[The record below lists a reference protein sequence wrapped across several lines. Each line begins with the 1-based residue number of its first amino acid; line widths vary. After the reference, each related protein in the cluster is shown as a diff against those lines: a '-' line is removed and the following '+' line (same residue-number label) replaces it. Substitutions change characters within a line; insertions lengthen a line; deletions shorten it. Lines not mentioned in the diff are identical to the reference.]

1 MTTCQLPICHITM
14 MWTSSKEDSLNIRV
28 EKGTKPKLKLS
39 EDKRD
44 VQVAVPL
51 DTFVNYPLQR
61 VELHGGY
68 YLVLQRLQQQYKIT
82 VQHGHERKPEFV
94 VYASALS
101 HEKDIKT
108 QVKEMN
114 SRIHQIGIA
123 GPNLD
128 VFGALRGARLT
139 LEATVGTMHVNAK
152 ITADRLS
159 LHGQSIVVSSEALIS
174 TDKFMVIGRKLQLDG
189 RCFPKETS
197 ENRRMSVKFD
207 CSLVH
212 VGVDGCI
219 GESNDKDSMKSTKR
233 IQLAQ
238 ITAEALSLTVTGS
251 LANYGKI
258 LATERIELLVG
269 ENLLSLSDG
278 TLDSAGRGYDALK
291 RIRGVRKLT
300 ECTPSSNSM
309 HSAISTQNADAV
321 ANLIEKGV
329 DVNDKVQSKRLTLR
343 QAAIMQYREKREQ
356 STLNRVRERITLI
369 NALLAVHD
377 WRRGSIQ
384 SKAIRAVINKNC
396 DDCAQFNARELQIKV
411 GGSAIVET
419 DSIWSSTYVELD
431 AWAAVTICGQVKFTS
446 LVLTAG
452 KAVTTTADA
461 IVALE
466 MFGRLNCGSF
476 SCDGIW
482 TVGENFVLE
491 SREDVHFGIHSYIET
506 EKMEMVSGSSCNVDG
521 SWQIGTCWALIEAK
535 LTIGAS
541 AKLFVEESATIGA
554 LGLMCHGFFN
564 ITEVCDLQLKDSA
577 HFFHC
582 SKLECHTLKLACE
595 LHCTLGGLWI
605 ADSMNV
611 YVRHDL
617 ITTSTGKAAVFTTAN
632 LTVGSFRNDALWQ
645 VEKDCHIIVGCMEQ
659 SEDGTIFVKQT
670 LEMHIHRD
678 SVGCFSGK
686 IVCSHLDM
694 RCLRRCQYDG
704 YLKANEVEVYLPYMD
719 ESQWIVTGQVDILV
733 SPLTLKGNSSFYN
746 IAPTTPHPFP
756 AFILDGRLNA
766 HAIIA
771 PFLAVELSPES
782 IIRLRGIVSFT
793 PAVDFNILVSAGA
806 LATGRNCSLLSVG
819 DSPRAE
825 GIICA
830 STFFHQGQIRFQA
843 EDVHILTGALVHKGR
858 LTNCEHKQNHVKNC
872 HIVVEELFLNE
883 GTLAC
888 NALNIT
894 GDGVL
899 ENKNRIFA
907 VESMDI
913 RLNNFHNDDG
923 LMESKNHIK
932 LLSATRE
939 WTKLG
944 GSIKAKKGFDL
955 YANKLDMALNDVHK
969 LMNEKKLSFS
979 ARSDLIISTD
989 ICDEI
994 KEFAVGC
1001 AAQNTVSINACMD
1014 LDRLEVLLGGDHSNL
1029 EPVMFKVTDKADINI
1044 NTLVIN
1050 GTATQLVIVLDGVLK
1065 CGRVKIAET
1074 FKHVTI
1080 SGQGSLDSRIIAAE
1094 GSNLS
1099 FGVYQIF
1106 RTNEIFCQNVHVEK
1120 DSLLRLKP
1128 CEDSDATA
1136 ISCEKILIEGT
1147 VFVENK
1153 LLLVSKKTDT
1163 CDLQIRGPIIGTA
1176 PESEVSIES
1185 TRVSIFG
1192 QVANLKF
1199 LEIYAR
1205 DTMHFSMAKVKN
1217 IKTVSI
1223 DCGELVLNADV
1234 DSCSE
1239 FLAKADAANL
1249 SGTCSNSGT
1258 SGVLSLCCNSLQS
1271 SMDVKNMAKLQLVC
1285 KRAAVIRGAIQ
1296 TVKDVEIDAK
1306 WINNYAHLQNC
1317 VDVKLVAWSINCAGS
1332 SAATRMQITALAITL
1347 VNGAL
1352 NADVLNITAPF
1363 VIAVQHSS
1371 SITARKLEI
1380 NSLCLC
1386 TKQNLDLNGTNYL
1399 WLTFEELVYKPKLTP
1414 TQSTN
1419 WKDTAAMMKD
1429 RFSSPTIDVD
1439 EVIVGLKYL
1448 SELNVTKVELDLD
1461 NVIYEE
1467 LCKMAQRF
1475 DSSPISLFNTSDLV
1489 ALIHSGRNAF
1499 AVSTVEK
1506 SEENGK
1512 KKKIKGYG
1520 SSLYEGLVQFKAA
1533 KYMKES
1539 RGSSDTDVGY
1549 VSRSSSEEL
1558 DRSRSP
1564 RSPEV
1569 HNCSLFADTHFSEI
1583 VEKLENPTISDVTI
1597 EELNA
1602 SLLEQEELAEFELL
1616 EQEIEDSEDG
1626 LVRTDYIVCH
1636 DERIQLARLRQQVFT
1651 SQQPRPRPQFPI
1663 ARIPSSNDLVMKRMQ
1678 VKATLSNL
1686 DLRSFGSET
1695 SLISLDFSAPGD
1707 IGSPM
1712 HFAANPFQRSRI
1724 PRGSFRTPQKALPI

>member
-1 MTTCQLPICHITM
+1 M

-39 EDKRD
+39 EDKRN

-82 VQHGHERKPEFV
+82 VQHGVRVFELVQTWLCKFYGNFLKMSQLPPSSFIFVLKILHHERKPEFV

-159 LHGQSIVVSSEALIS
+159 LHGQSIVVASEALIS
-174 TDKFMVIGRKLQLDG
+174 TDKFAVIGRKLQLDG
-189 RCFPKETS
+189 RCFPNETS
-197 ENRRMSVKFD
+197 ENRRMSVKLD

-212 VGVDGCI
+212 VGIDGCI
-219 GESNDKDSMKSTKR
+219 GESNDKDSMKSAK
-233 IQLAQ
+233 QAQ

-258 LATERIELLVG
+258 LATERIELIVG

-291 RIRGVRKLT
+291 RIKGVRKLT
-300 ECTPSSNSM
+300 ECTPSSNSL
-309 HSAISTQNADAV
+309 HSAISSQNADAV

-329 DVNDKVQSKRLTLR
+329 DVNDKASILIVQSKRLTLR

-384 SKAIRAVINKNC
+384 SKAIRAIISKNC

-431 AWAAVTICGQVKFTS
+431 AWSAVTICGQVKLTS

-452 KAVTTTADA
+452 KGVTTTADA

-476 SCDGIW
+476 YCDGIW

-491 SREDVHFGIHSYIET
+491 SREDVHFDLHSYVET
-506 EKMEMVSGSSCNVDG
+506 EKMEMVSGSACVVDG

-564 ITEVCDLQLKDSA
+564 ITEICDLQLKDSA

-617 ITTSTGKAAVFTTAN
+617 ITTSTGKAAVFTCAN

-659 SEDGTIFVKQT
+659 SEDGTMFVKQS

-678 SVGCFSGK
+678 SIGCFGGK
-686 IVCSHLDM
+686 IVCSKLDM

-719 ESQWIVTGQVDILV
+719 ESQMIVTGQVDILV

-746 IAPTTPHPFP
+746 IAPTSPHPFP

-771 PFLAVELSPES
+771 PFLAVELSPDS
-782 IIRLRGIVSFT
+782 IVRLRGIVSYT

-806 LATGRNCSLLSVG
+806 LATGRNCTLLSMG
-819 DSPRAE
+819 ENPRAE

-830 STFFHQGQIRFQA
+830 STFYHQGQIRFQA
-843 EDVHILTGALVHKGR
+843 EDVHILTGSMVHKGR
-858 LTNCEHKQNHVKNC
+858 LTNYEHKQNHVKNC
-872 HIVVEELFLNE
+872 HMVVEELFLNE

-913 RLNNFHNDDG
+913 RLNNFHNEDG

-969 LMNEKKLSFS
+969 LMNEKMLSFS

-1001 AAQNTVSINACMD
+1001 AAQNSVAINACMD
-1014 LDRLEVLLGGDHSNL
+1014 LDRLEILLGGDHTNP
-1029 EPVMFKVTDKADINI
+1029 EPVRFKVTEKADINI

-1050 GTATQLVIVLDGVLK
+1050 GTASHLVIVLDGVLK
-1065 CGRVKIAET
+1065 CGRVKVAET
-1074 FKHVTI
+1074 FKHVAI

-1106 RTNEIFCQNVHVEK
+1106 RSNEIFCRNVIVEK

-1128 CEDSDATA
+1128 CEDNDATA
-1136 ISCEKILIEGT
+1136 MSCEKILIEGT

-1153 LLLVSKKTDT
+1153 LLLVSKKSDA

-1192 QVANLKF
+1192 QVANLKL

-1205 DTMHFSMAKVKN
+1205 DTMHFSMAK
-1217 IKTVSI
+1217 
-1223 DCGELVLNADV
+1223 
-1234 DSCSE
+1234 
-1239 FLAKADAANL
+1239 
-1249 SGTCSNSGT
+1249 
-1258 SGVLSLCCNSLQS
+1258 
-1271 SMDVKNMAKLQLVC
+1271 
-1285 KRAAVIRGAIQ
+1285 
-1296 TVKDVEIDAK
+1296 
-1306 WINNYAHLQNC
+1306 
-1317 VDVKLVAWSINCAGS
+1317 
-1332 SAATRMQITALAITL
+1332 
-1347 VNGAL
+1347 
-1352 NADVLNITAPF
+1352 
-1363 VIAVQHSS
+1363 
-1371 SITARKLEI
+1371 
-1380 NSLCLC
+1380 
-1386 TKQNLDLNGTNYL
+1386 
-1399 WLTFEELVYKPKLTP
+1399 
-1414 TQSTN
+1414 
-1419 WKDTAAMMKD
+1419 
-1429 RFSSPTIDVD
+1429 
-1439 EVIVGLKYL
+1439 
-1448 SELNVTKVELDLD
+1448 
-1461 NVIYEE
+1461 
-1467 LCKMAQRF
+1467 
-1475 DSSPISLFNTSDLV
+1475 
-1489 ALIHSGRNAF
+1489 
-1499 AVSTVEK
+1499 
-1506 SEENGK
+1506 
-1512 KKKIKGYG
+1512 
-1520 SSLYEGLVQFKAA
+1520 
-1533 KYMKES
+1533 
-1539 RGSSDTDVGY
+1539 
-1549 VSRSSSEEL
+1549 
-1558 DRSRSP
+1558 
-1564 RSPEV
+1564 
-1569 HNCSLFADTHFSEI
+1569 
-1583 VEKLENPTISDVTI
+1583 
-1597 EELNA
+1597 
-1602 SLLEQEELAEFELL
+1602 
-1616 EQEIEDSEDG
+1616 
-1626 LVRTDYIVCH
+1626 
-1636 DERIQLARLRQQVFT
+1636 
-1651 SQQPRPRPQFPI
+1651 
-1663 ARIPSSNDLVMKRMQ
+1663 
-1678 VKATLSNL
+1678 
-1686 DLRSFGSET
+1686 
-1695 SLISLDFSAPGD
+1695 
-1707 IGSPM
+1707 
-1712 HFAANPFQRSRI
+1712 
-1724 PRGSFRTPQKALPI
+1724 

>member
-1 MTTCQLPICHITM
+1 M
-14 MWTSSKEDSLNIRV
+14 MWSSSKEDSLNIRI
-28 EKGTKPKLKLS
+28 EKGAKPRLKLS
-39 EDKRD
+39 EDKRN

-68 YLVLQRLQQQYKIT
+68 YLVLQRLQQQYKII

-114 SRIHQIGIA
+114 TRIHQIGIA

-128 VFGALRGARLT
+128 VFGALRVARLT

-152 ITADRLS
+152 IMADRLS
-159 LHGQSIVVSSEALIS
+159 LHGQNIVVAPEALIS
-174 TDKFMVIGRKLQLDG
+174 TDRFTVIGRKLQLDG
-189 RCFPKETS
+189 RCFPNETS
-197 ENRRMSVKFD
+197 ENRRMTVRLD

-219 GESNDKDSMKSTKR
+219 GESNDKDTIKTSKR
-233 IQLAQ
+233 VPQAQ
-238 ITAEALSLTVTGS
+238 ISTESLNLTVTGS

-258 LATERIELLVG
+258 LALDRIELIVG
-269 ENLLSLSDG
+269 EHLLSLSDG

-291 RIRGVRKLT
+291 QIRGVRNQV
-300 ECTPSSNSM
+300 ECSPSSNSL
-309 HSAISTQNADAV
+309 HSAISSQNADAV

-329 DVNDKVQSKRLTLR
+329 DVNDKVRSNTLTLR
-343 QAAIMQYREKREQ
+343 QAAIKQYREKREQ

-384 SKAIRAVINKNC
+384 AKAIRAIINKNC
-396 DDCAQFNARELQIKV
+396 DDCAQFNARELHIKV
-411 GGSAIVET
+411 GGSATVEA

-431 AWAAVTICGQVKFTS
+431 ALAAVTICGQVKFTS

-452 KAVTTTADA
+452 MAVTTTADA

-466 MFGRLNCGSF
+466 LFGRLNCGRY

-482 TVGENFVLE
+482 TVGENFVLDA
-491 SREDVHFGIHSYIET
+491 REDVQFGSHSYVET
-506 EKMEMVSGSSCNVDG
+506 EKMEMVSGCACVVDG
-521 SWQIGTCWALIEAK
+521 SWQIGTCWALVESK
-535 LTIGAS
+535 LTIGAT
-541 AKLFVEESATIGA
+541 AKLFIEESATIGA
-554 LGLMCHGFFN
+554 LGLMCHGFCN
-564 ITEVCDLQLKDSA
+564 ITETCDLQLKDSA

-595 LHCTLGGLWI
+595 LHCTLGGTWI
-605 ADSMNV
+605 ADSMNI

-617 ITTSTGKAAVFTTAN
+617 ITTSTGKAAVFTSAN

-659 SEDGTIFVKQT
+659 SEDGTLFVKQT

-678 SVGCFSGK
+678 SVGCFAGR
-686 IVCSHLDM
+686 IVCSKLDM

-719 ESQWIVTGQVDILV
+719 ESQLIVTGQMDILV
-733 SPLTLKGNSSFYN
+733 SPLTLKGNSSFFN
-746 IAPTTPHPFP
+746 TTPTAPHSFP

-771 PFLAVELSPES
+771 PFLAVEFSPDS
-782 IIRLRGIVSFT
+782 LVRLRGIVSAT

-806 LATGRNCSLLSVG
+806 LTTGKNCSLLSMG
-819 DSPRAE
+819 SDPRAE

-830 STFFHQGQIRFQA
+830 STFYHQGQIRFQA
-843 EDVHILTGALVHKGR
+843 EDVHILAGALVHKGR

-872 HIVVEELFLNE
+872 HIVVEEVFLNE

-888 NALNIT
+888 NVLNIT

-899 ENKNRIFA
+899 ENRNRIFA
-907 VESMDI
+907 VDTMDI
-913 RLNNFHNDDG
+913 RLDNFHNDDG
-923 LMESKNHIK
+923 LMESKNSIK
-932 LLSATRE
+932 LLSATKE

-969 LMNEKKLSFS
+969 LINEKKLSFS
-979 ARSDLIISTD
+979 ARSDLIISTN
-989 ICDEI
+989 ICDEV

-1001 AAQNTVSINACMD
+1001 AAQNSVAINAAME
-1014 LDRLEVLLGGDHSNL
+1014 LDRLEVLLGGDHTN
-1029 EPVMFKVTDKADINI
+1029 PGTVVFKVTDKADINI
-1044 NTLVIN
+1044 NTLVVN
-1050 GTATQLVIVLDGVLK
+1050 GAANHLLIVLDGLLR
-1065 CGRVKIAET
+1065 CSRIRVAET
-1074 FKHVTI
+1074 FKRVTVA
-1080 SGQGSLDSRIIAAE
+1080 GQGSLDSRLISAD
-1094 GSNLS
+1094 GSNLC
-1099 FGVYQIF
+1099 FNVYQIF
-1106 RTNEIFCQNVHVEK
+1106 RTNEIFCRNVIVEK

-1128 CEDSDATA
+1128 CEDHDVTA
-1136 ISCEKILIEGT
+1136 VSCEKMLIEGT

-1153 LLLVSKKTDT
+1153 LLLVSKKSDT

-1185 TRVSIFG
+1185 TRVSISG
-1192 QVANLKF
+1192 QVANLKL

-1217 IKTVSI
+1217 IKTVAI
-1223 DCGELVLNADV
+1223 DCSELVVNADLE
-1234 DSCSE
+1234 SCGE

-1249 SGTCSNSGT
+1249 SGSCTSSGL
-1258 SGVLSLCCNSLQS
+1258 SGVLSICCSSLQS
-1271 SMDVKNMAKLQLVC
+1271 SMDVKNISKLAFAC
-1285 KRAAVIRGAIQ
+1285 RRAAVLRGTIQ
-1296 TVKDVEIDAK
+1296 GVRDVEVDAK
-1306 WINNYAHLQNC
+1306 WINNHSHLENC
-1317 VDVKLVAWSINCAGS
+1317 VDVKLTAWSVHCSGS
-1332 SAATRMQITALAITL
+1332 CCVTRMQITTLGVTL
-1347 VNGAL
+1347 VNG
-1352 NADVLNITAPF
+1352 NVSADVLSVTAPF
-1363 VIAVQHSS
+1363 VIAAQSS
-1371 SITARKLEI
+1371 ATLSSNKLEI
-1380 NSLCLC
+1380 NSLFLC
-1386 TKQNLDLNGTNYL
+1386 TNQDLQLTGTNYL
-1399 WLTFEELVYKPKLTP
+1399 WLIFEEMVYRPKLTP
-1414 TQSTN
+1414 TQSNN

-1448 SELNVTKVELDLD
+1448 SDLNVTKVELDTES
-1461 NVIYEE
+1461 VIYEE
-1467 LCKMAQRF
+1467 LCKMTQRF
-1475 DSSPISLFNTSDLV
+1475 DSSPVSLFNTADLV
-1489 ALIHSGRNAF
+1489 ALIYSGRSAF
-1499 AVSTVEK
+1499 AVSTTEK
-1506 SEENGK
+1506 SDENGK
-1512 KKKIKGYG
+1512 KRKKSHG
-1520 SSLYEGLVQFKAA
+1520 SSLYEGLVQFKST
-1533 KYMKES
+1533 KYGKES

-1564 RSPEV
+1564 RSSPEV
-1569 HNCSLFADTHFSEI
+1569 HNCSLFADNHFDIIE
-1583 VEKLENPTISDVTI
+1583 EKLENPVVSDVTV

-1626 LVRTDYIVCH
+1626 LVRTDYIICR
-1636 DERIQLARLRQQVFT
+1636 DERIQLARLRQRVFT
-1651 SQQPRPRPQFPI
+1651 SQPPRPRPQFPI
-1663 ARIPSSNDLVMKRMQ
+1663 TRIPSSNDLVMKRMQ

-1695 SLISLDFSAPGD
+1695 SLVSLDFSAAGE

-1712 HFAANPFQRSRI
+1712 HFAASPFQRSRI
-1724 PRGSFRTPQKALPI
+1724 PRGSFRSPRKAVVI